1 MLLYSLYNAHLLRL
15 VDNKLK
21 EIELI
26 VDNDKDLNAVEI
38 ENGIDIIEIYEENN
52 QIYHFNIDS

>member
-1 MLLYSLYNAHLLRL
+1 MFGYGGKKTVVEKNIQNLRIFFS
-15 VDNKLK
+15 VFN
-21 EIELI
+21 
-26 VDNDKDLNAVEI
+26 NKDLNAVEI